1 MRVEVV
7 GTSRAIR
14 ERIVTLVRA
23 PSKLELSD
31 DLIVNILAT
40 SITVTLQIIIS
51 VGRYRRATKGRNPS
65 GFDRSSD

>member
-1 MRVEVV
+1 MEVV

-51 VGRYRRATKGRNPS
+51 VGRYRATKRRNSS
-65 GFDRSSD
+65 GSNRSID